1 MQVTEQQ
8 VKSDIVEILK
18 DMTQEWDI
26 DVNEISSDTKL
37 LEDLSFASVDIIH
50 LVVSIEEHFK
60 QKLGFNELLMRDG
73 RYLDDLSVEELSSF
87 VSRKLNGENK

>member
-1 MQVTEQQ
+1 MQVTERQ
-8 VKSDIVEILK
+8 VQSDIVEILK
-18 DMTQEWDI
+18 DMTQEWDM
-26 DVNEISSDTKL
+26 DVNEIATDTKL
-37 LEDLSFASVDIIH
+37 VEDLSFASVDIIH

>member
-1 MQVTEQQ
+1 MQVTERQ
-8 VKSDIVEILK
+8 VQSDIVEILK
-18 DMTQEWDI
+18 DMTQEWDM
-26 DVNEISSDTKL
+26 DVNEIASDTKL
-37 LEDLSFASVDIIH
+37 VEDLSFASVDIIH